1 MTNNLVIDFEQ
12 EIGKM
17 ETMEAGSFG
26 KTMVVAPHPD
36 DETLGCGGT
45 TAALL
50 RQGYDVHFVFVSD
63 GTMSHPNSKKYP
75 KARLRSLREKEAVDA
90 VKVLGGREEHISFLA
105 LPDRD
110 VPGQQSPYFESAV
123 RLFISAIRSFEP
135 ETIFIPWRNDPHPD
149 HRASYQLVTE
159 AVSRL
164 DKKPLLM
171 QYPIWFWEMG
181 ENRDVELIR
190 KMRISCV
197 DISPTLAAKQNAL
210 LAHQSQITDLIDDDQ
225 EGFRLSPEV
234 IAHFN
239 RTREIFF
246 ENINDLT

>member
-1 MTNNLVIDFEQ
+1 MTSNLVIDFEQ
-12 EIGKM
+12 EIAKM
-17 ETMEAGSFG
+17 ETVAAEFFG

-45 TAALL
+45 AAILL
-50 RQGYDVHFVFVSD
+50 RQGFDVRFVFVSD

-75 KARLRSLREKEAVDA
+75 AKRLRALRETEAVKA
-90 VKVLGGREEHISFLA
+90 VKVLGGREEDTTFLA

-110 VPGQQSPYFESAV
+110 VPGQNNPYFESAV
-123 RLFISAIRSFEP
+123 RLFTSVIKDFGP
-135 ETIFIPWRNDPHPD
+135 ETIFVPWQNDPHPD

-181 ENRDVELIR
+181 DNRDVELIR

-210 LAHQSQITDLIDDDQ
+210 LAHQSQITDLIDDDP

-246 ENINDLT
+246 ENINDQT